1 MENTVY
7 WEGFAKAAEA
17 HGVDPAVLV
26 KIAWQIPDYGQWLVS
41 GGRFL
46 RDTWNKRG
54 VIKDNAKE
62 IYRQLTTPTLKKN
75 LKNVQQLGGVLEDFK
90 GTDLGKMLSSGY
102 GKLKGYYGRLTPAQR
117 YALGG
122 FALSALGGAIF
133 SNGSFY
139 DRLMRGL
146 GYGAVGGLGAYGL
159 KRTGALDKGI
169 QAMRNYKNRLMAPAQ
184 VQKTQGTDL
193 SNYDQQVAERL
204 AGNQ

>member
-17 HGVDPAVLV
+17 RGVDPAVLV
-26 KIAWQIPDYGQWLVS
+26 KIAWQIPDYGQWLVRK
-41 GGRFL
+41 GQAV
-46 RDTWNKRG
+46 KRL
-54 VIKDNAKE
+54 ITNARK
-62 IYRQLTTPTLKKN
+62 LSTPEAGQAIDYGIALKKQITPA
-75 LKNVQQLGGVLEDFK
+75 LQQFK
-90 GTDLGKMLSSGY
+90 KLY
-102 GKLKGYYGRLTPAQR
+102 GKWNGLSPEMK

-139 DRLMRGL
+139 DRLMKGL

-184 VQKTQGTDL
+184 VQKTQGTNL